1 MIPITSKQYTYMA
14 KYNYTVQG
22 VDYEVDIIE
31 VEGTLAKVSVNGTEF
46 EVEMKEPISTGKTFN
61 RAKAVKPVAA
71 PVTGSAPEPAKTPEP
86 VKAGEGTKIC
96 SPLPG
101 TVTSVAVKVGDA
113 VAAGDTM
120 VVLEAMKM
128 QNNIETETAGTVTS
142 VMVNAG
148 DSVMEGAVLVT
159 IA

>member
-1 MIPITSKQYTYMA
+1 MA
-14 KYNYTVQG
+14 KFEYTVQG

-31 VEGTLAKVSVNGTEF
+31 VEGTLAKVSVNGIEF
-46 EVEMKEPISTGKTFN
+46 DVELKQPISVGSTISKKTTS
-61 RAKAVKPVAA
+61 VKPQAA
-71 PVTGSAPEPAKTPEP
+71 IVQGTVEKQASPPV
-86 VKAGEGTKIC
+86 VKAGEGTKVT

-101 TVTSVAVKVGDA
+101 TITSIKVKVGDTVA
-113 VAAGDTM
+113 VGDTV

-128 QNNIETETAGTVTS
+128 QNNIEAENAGTITS
-142 VMVNAG
+142 VMVNVG

>member
-1 MIPITSKQYTYMA
+1 MA

-22 VDYEVDIIE
+22 VDYEVDIME
-31 VEGTLAKVSVNGTEF
+31 VEGSLAKVSVNGTEF

-61 RAKAVKPVAA
+61 RAKAVQPVAA

-101 TVTSVAVKVGDA
+101 TITSVAVKVGDA
-113 VAAGDTM
+113 VAAGDTV

-128 QNNIETETAGTVTS
+128 QNNIEPETAGTVTS
-142 VMVNAG
+142 VMVNVG

>member
-1 MIPITSKQYTYMA
+1 MA
-14 KYNYTVQG
+14 KFEYTVQG

-31 VEGTLAKVSVNGTEF
+31 VEGTLAKVSVNGIEF
-46 EVEMKEPISTGKTFN
+46 DVEMKQPISVGSNLPK
-61 RAKAVKPVAA
+61 KPVA
-71 PVTGSAPEPAKTPEP
+71 PKPQPAKVEGTVETPKETP
-86 VKAGEGTKIC
+86 VVKAGEGTKVC

-101 TVTSVAVKVGDA
+101 TITSINVKVGDTVA
-113 VAAGDTM
+113 VGDTV

-128 QNNIETETAGTVTS
+128 QNNIEAENAGTVTS
-142 VMVNAG
+142 VMVNVG

>member
-1 MIPITSKQYTYMA
+1 MA

-46 EVEMKEPISTGKTFN
+46 EAEMKEPISTGKTFN

-101 TVTSVAVKVGDA
+101 TITSVAVKVGDA
-113 VAAGDTM
+113 VAAGDTV

-142 VMVNAG
+142 VMVNVG

>member
-1 MIPITSKQYTYMA
+1 MA

-101 TVTSVAVKVGDA
+101 TITSVAVKVGDA
-113 VAAGDTM
+113 VAAGDTV

-128 QNNIETETAGTVTS
+128 QNNRETETAGTVTS
-142 VMVNAG
+142 VMVNVG

>member
-1 MIPITSKQYTYMA
+1 MA

-101 TVTSVAVKVGDA
+101 TITSVAVKVGDA
-113 VAAGDTM
+113 VAAGDTV

-128 QNNIETETAGTVTS
+128 QNNIEAETAGTVTS
-142 VMVNAG
+142 VMVNVG

>member
-1 MIPITSKQYTYMA
+1 MA

-61 RAKAVKPVAA
+61 RAKAVKPMAA

-101 TVTSVAVKVGDA
+101 TITSVAVKVGDA
-113 VAAGDTM
+113 VAAGDTV

-128 QNNIETETAGTVTS
+128 QNNIETKTAGTVTS
-142 VMVNAG
+142 VMVNVG

>member
-1 MIPITSKQYTYMA
+1 MA

-71 PVTGSAPEPAKTPEP
+71 PVTGSAPKPAKTPEP

-113 VAAGDTM
+113 VAAGDTV